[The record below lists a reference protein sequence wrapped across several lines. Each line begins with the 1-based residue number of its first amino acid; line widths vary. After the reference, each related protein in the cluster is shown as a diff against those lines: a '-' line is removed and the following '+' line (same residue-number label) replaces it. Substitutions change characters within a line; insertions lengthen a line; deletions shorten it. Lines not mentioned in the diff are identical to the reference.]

1 MRRMHAFLRML
12 LRATSGLVLFECT
25 VRHDGWFPPQFFRTD
40 LLVREG
46 ERKPKLFHLLE
57 FVKSDQC
64 VRQILQH
71 GQASYLS
78 SSIDIPFAFT
88 LTGALA
94 FALRN

>member
-1 MRRMHAFLRML
+1 MHFFACCC
-12 LRATSGLVLFECT
+12 V
-25 VRHDGWFPPQFFRTD
+25 PPQVWFCLNALFGMTVGFLHNFFRTD

-46 ERKPKLFHLLE
+46 ERNPKLFHLLE

>member
-1 MRRMHAFLRML
+1 MYAFLRML

-46 ERKPKLFHLLE
+46 ERNPKLFHLLE

-64 VRQILQH
+64 V
-71 GQASYLS
+71 
-78 SSIDIPFAFT
+78 
-88 LTGALA
+88 
-94 FALRN
+94 